1 MNETLHPSYEFS
13 YDPSS
18 QVREW
23 PDPLVWKIGRACW
36 RAGLRV
42 GRRLWAAAVCVARSP
57 AVQEAGRT
65 VAGAVI
71 ALPLLALLLPIALVY
86 GLIVQTGATLVLIAG
101 YTWAAACVLFV
112 FKVATGSL

>member
-13 YDPSS
+13 YEPSS

-23 PDPLVWKIGRACW
+23 PDPLAWKIGRACL
-36 RAGLRV
+36 RSGLWV
-42 GRRLWAAAVCVARSP
+42 GRRLRTATASVVRSH